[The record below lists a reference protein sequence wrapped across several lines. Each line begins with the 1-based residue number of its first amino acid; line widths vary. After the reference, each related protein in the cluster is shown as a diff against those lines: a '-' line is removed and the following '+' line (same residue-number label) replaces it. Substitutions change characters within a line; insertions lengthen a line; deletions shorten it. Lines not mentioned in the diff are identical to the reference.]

1 MEKLYKIA
9 GISRQGYHQQ
19 IFRQGHKVLLYCRLK
34 ELVHELRE
42 DHPRIGARKLFTML
56 KLKGEIGINRFERF
70 LSEEGLGIK
79 TRRGAQRTTN
89 SSHPLYKYQNLLH
102 GFEVTNI
109 NQVWASDI
117 TYFMIGEDVYY
128 IIFIQDVYSRR
139 ILGYS
144 VSDNMLH
151 YNNVK
156 VLKDSIALR
165 AGADLK
171 GLVHHS
177 DKGSQYCA
185 TNYIQLLN
193 ENNIAISMAEN
204 SIENPYVERLNGIIK
219 NEYLYPRK
227 KAVDLKSLKKE
238 LDIVVKLYNECR
250 PHLKL
255 GNLSP
260 VEFERKLVGNK
271 NAITNKLT
279 LFNFE
284 KHQENRFFE
293 ALTKRMNGEKLPT
306 QNDLVGNI
314 HSHRTSYSLESC
326 SSAELSSALLDQ
338 TNIIILK
345 DEN

>member
-1 MEKLYKIA
+1 MQSVYTIA

-19 IFRQGHKVLLYCRLK
+19 LHRQADKALLHCRLK
-34 ELVHELRE
+34 ELVQELRG

-56 KLKGEIGINRFERF
+56 KLKGEIGINKFERF
-70 LSEEGLGIK
+70 LSEQGLGIK
-79 TRRGAQRTTN
+79 TKRSAQRTTN
-89 SSHPLYKYQNLLH
+89 STHPFYKYRNLLH

-117 TYFMIGEDVYY
+117 TYFMVGENVYY

-151 YNNVK
+151 HNNVK
-156 VLKDSIALR
+156 VLEDSIALR
-165 AGADLK
+165 SGADLGK
-171 GLVHHS
+171 LIHHS
-177 DKGSQYCA
+177 DKGGQYCA
-185 TNYIQLLN
+185 TNYIRLLN
-193 ENNIAISMAEN
+193 ENNIAISMAGN

-227 KAVDLKSLKKE
+227 KATDLKSLKKE
-238 LDIVVKLYNECR
+238 MDIIVKLYNESR

-260 VEFERKLVGNK
+260 VEFEGKLVEKQKEN
-271 NAITNKLT
+271 TDKLT

-284 KHQENRFFE
+284 KHQEERFLE
-293 ALTKRMNGEKLPT
+293 ALTKRMNGGKLPT
-306 QNDLVGNI
+306 QNNMVGND

-326 SSAELSSALLDQ
+326 SSAELSSASLDE
-338 TNIIILK
+338 TNFVI
-345 DEN
+345 